1 MPPGDPRAVRPPR
14 WRRAAKRA
22 AAEFRAD
29 DVTLI
34 ASGVAFRATLA
45 IFPALGVLVWV
56 ASHFVSPDR
65 VDSALQ
71 SAAGTLPDSPREII
85 GLAIGNQSADGG
97 LGHGDGPS
105 AFGIARPM
113 MSLLFALWSANS
125 GVKALFVALNTIYD
139 RAEERSFLQLLAV
152 TLIFTVGALSISLL
166 VITTVVVGP
175 SFLSLDR
182 RSVGWLTTWR
192 YLRWPLLFLVSA
204 GSLSLLYA
212 YAPNHD
218 RRPASLATVGGVA
231 ASLALTGAAAAF
243 SWPIQHF
250 ARLSLTYGSLSTFIA
265 FMIWLWLSFTLVL
278 AGAELDAAID
288 A

>member
-1 MPPGDPRAVRPPR
+1 M
-14 WRRAAKRA
+14 
-22 AAEFRAD
+22 
-29 DVTLI
+29 
-34 ASGVAFRATLA
+34 AFRATLA

-56 ASHFVSPDR
+56 VSHFVTPDR
-65 VDSALQ
+65 VDLALQ
-71 SAAGTLPDSPREII
+71 SAAGTLPDSAREII
-85 GLAIGNQSADGG
+85 GLAIGNQRADGG
-97 LGHGDGPS
+97 LGDGDGRS

-152 TLIFTVGALSISLL
+152 TLIFTVGTLSISLL

-175 SFLSLDR
+175 SLLSLDG

-218 RRPASLATVGGVA
+218 RRRPASLATVGGVG

-243 SWPIQHF
+243 SWSIQHF

-278 AGAELDAAID
+278 AGAELDAAIERETAEEAAEND
-288 A
+288 QYVRGKAPPSRGTGS